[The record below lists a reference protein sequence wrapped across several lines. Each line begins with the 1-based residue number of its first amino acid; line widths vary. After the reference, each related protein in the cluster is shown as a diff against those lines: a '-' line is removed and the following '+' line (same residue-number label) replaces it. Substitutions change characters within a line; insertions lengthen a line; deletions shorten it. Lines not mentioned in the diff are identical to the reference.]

1 MTTDDAGKGKSP
13 QILLRQVSL
22 ASSGSH
28 DLWRIGWRVEN
39 CARPSLRIESVRF
52 PHGQFRSNEQRFSPP
67 ISLGH
72 GEYVEFE
79 AIVAC
84 DAKPGAIVENAFSI
98 FSGVWRDQPWRI
110 FVRLRVAVN
119 EQGEPAAL
127 AESITTQQV
136 GFSNELRSES

>member
-1 MTTDDAGKGKSP
+1 MTTDDTGNGKSP
-13 QILLRQVSL
+13 QILVRQVSL
-22 ASSGSH
+22 ASGGRQ

-52 PHGQFRSNEQRFSPP
+52 PHGQFRSNEQRFNPP

-72 GEYVEFE
+72 GEYAEFE

-84 DAKPGAIVENAFSI
+84 DAAPGAIVENAFSI
-98 FSGVWRDQPWRI
+98 FSAVWRDQPWRI

-119 EQGEPAAL
+119 SQGEPDAFTEL
-127 AESITTQQV
+127 ITTQQV

>member
-1 MTTDDAGKGKSP
+1 MTTDDAGNGASP
-13 QILLRQVSL
+13 QISLRQVSL
-22 ASSGSH
+22 ESGGRQ

-39 CARPSLRIESVRF
+39 CAWQSLRIESVRF

-84 DAKPGAIVENAFSI
+84 DAAPGAIVENAFSI
-98 FSGVWRDQPWRI
+98 FSAIWRDQAWRI

-119 EQGEPAAL
+119 NEGEPEAL
-127 AESITTQQV
+127 IELITTQRV
-136 GFSNELRSES
+136 GFSTAAQTEG